1 MIIDVK
7 GLLEVTALL
16 FPNKEVFMPFFS
28 RIL

>member
-7 GLLEVTALL
+7 GLLEVTALW
-16 FPNKEVFMPFFS
+16 FANNEVFMPFFS